1 MNKALL
7 FFWVIVFAGSVF
19 AQPPTTLNVIAVQ
32 LFKNVKSKLTAIEK
46 NVIAT
51 KIGFV
56 LSGDKD
62 QPFAQDNDSKE
73 SPFTASVF
81 PTDINKDGK
90 EEVFIVFGNTYTSGQ
105 AGSSVALFIK
115 NTAGVYI
122 NNLGFP
128 GMAPDV
134 LVTLNKGYPDL
145 LIGGPGFEYPV
156 WRWNGKE
163 YVYYKSVKDS
173 AYGNLKKTGVEELS
187 NNYQQ
192 TLKQ

>member
-7 FFWVIVFAGSVF
+7 FFWVTVLAGTVV
-19 AQPPTTLNVIAVQ
+19 AQPPTTLNAVAAQ
-32 LFKNVKSKLTAIEK
+32 LFKNVKTKLTVIEK

-56 LSGDKD
+56 LSSNKD
-62 QPFAQDNDSKE
+62 EPFAQDKESKE
-73 SPFTASVF
+73 FPFTASVF
-81 PTDINKDGK
+81 PTDLNKDGK
-90 EEVFIVFGNTYTSGQ
+90 EDVFIIFGNTYTSGQ

-115 NTAGVYI
+115 NTAGVYTT
-122 NNLGFP
+122 NLGFP

-134 LVTLNKGYPDL
+134 FVTLNKGYPDL

-163 YVYYKSVKDS
+163 YVYFKSVKDS

-187 NNYQQ
+187 TIYQQ
-192 TLKQ
+192 TIKQ